1 MVKKKLAQFSED
13 ARYHQAVKT
22 QTLSSIESFEISTE
36 QRLQYEADAMVNAN
50 RLQSCVSKVG
60 TVLFFLK

>member
-13 ARYHQAVKT
+13 ARYHQA
-22 QTLSSIESFEISTE
+22 LSSIDSFEISTE